1 MSHHHHHHHDRNHRP
16 HTPETWRV
24 ELTFDEHDDEAV
36 TTADLFVGDA
46 TYEAHGS
53 TNVTDLGRAVARQ
66 MATARALAGLSH
78 QLVDDAS
85 LSVNRLARAV
95 SVAAGEAAETYAELE

>member
-1 MSHHHHHHHDRNHRP
+1 MSHHHHGKHGNH
-16 HTPETWRV
+16 TTEAWRV
-24 ELTFDEHDDEAV
+24 DLTFDEHDGEAV
-36 TTADLFVGDA
+36 AIADLFVGNA

-53 TNVTDLGRAVARQ
+53 THVTDLGRAVARQ

-85 LSVNRLARAV
+85 RSVNRLAETV
-95 SVAAGEAAETYAELE
+95 SVAADEAADTYAALD